1 VHRLPRSFNRHPSS
15 DFGRAFFATISIPS
29 DDHSLIRMTDGSMH
43 RKRWPR
49 PSTDRRRDVTV
60 VLGAASRTIP
70 PPRAGRLST
79 IATFIASSM
88 ATTRRADLRRRCH
101 HSSSSREIALASCQV
116 IRSIL
121 DPPPCFFGS
130 LPSDPSSRES
140 PSLGN
145 PYSCCLPYTVIALP
159 FNANQS
165 VRQQSFVASVVRIII
180 QEEATNIMAL
190 PSNSSNTNAPSSSTT
205 LSTSTSNGTGAS
217 FKQPPCSLK
226 ALVVSAYDLPIREPP
241 HLVQVRVESSTSS
254 SSAQAS
260 ARTGPP
266 VQRHKDRNSFKFDT
280 SSPLVIVNPSSNDS
294 LEAWYKDGEVVV
306 EVHYQSLPSASSSS
320 LSLSSSSFPSP
331 LRATYPLHLLKINE
345 PTWLILTLDEVNGG
359 AAKKPPVSAAAA
371 TDDAASF
378 LSVQPTIRL
387 QLTLQGP
394 YRPEVSALLG
404 LLGLWFGVVEQV
416 EAVGASTLAH
426 ISAPLPRID
435 PKWLLVPAVPGAAL
449 AVVAA
454 PIVLGILTLGLPV
467 FLPLLVLLGIFMVA
481 LGCGA
486 VVAWSS
492 TPGGRRQ
499 IGGVIGPL
507 ASQLLQ
513 TPVGQQL
520 VYSTGPRP
528 SPVSLAKTVTPTG
541 MHQKLLWSLAIDAI
555 GSCSYLIP
563 LAGESFDVTWAP
575 IQTIFI
581 MAMYDS
587 VAPNLKYVSALEEIL
602 PFTDVIPSATMGWLT
617 EFGYPLVL
625 SLISGDDNGG
635 ASSFSSAR
643 TTVPERTGV
652 AE

>member
-1 VHRLPRSFNRHPSS
+1 MAPPSS
-15 DFGRAFFATISIPS
+15 
-29 DDHSLIRMTDGSMH
+29 
-43 RKRWPR
+43 
-49 PSTDRRRDVTV
+49 
-60 VLGAASRTIP
+60 
-70 PPRAGRLST
+70 
-79 IATFIASSM
+79 
-88 ATTRRADLRRRCH
+88 
-101 HSSSSREIALASCQV
+101 
-116 IRSIL
+116 
-121 DPPPCFFGS
+121 
-130 LPSDPSSRES
+130 
-140 PSLGN
+140 
-145 PYSCCLPYTVIALP
+145 
-159 FNANQS
+159 
-165 VRQQSFVASVVRIII
+165 
-180 QEEATNIMAL
+180 
-190 PSNSSNTNAPSSSTT
+190 SSNTNAPSSVTS
-205 LSTSTSNGTGAS
+205 LSTSTSNGSGAS

-241 HLVQVRVESSTSS
+241 HLVQVRVESSSS
-254 SSAQAS
+254 SSSSAS

-320 LSLSSSSFPSP
+320 SAALSLSSSSSSSFPFP

-345 PTWLILTLDEVNGG
+345 PTWLILTLDELNGG
-359 AAKKPPVSAAAA
+359 AAKKPPTASSPSAAA
-371 TDDAASF
+371 TDDASSF

-426 ISAPLPRID
+426 INVPLPNID

-467 FLPLLVLLGIFMVA
+467 FLPLMVLLGIFMVTV
-481 LGCGA
+481 GCGA

-499 IGGVIGPL
+499 IGGAVGPL

-575 IQTIFI
+575 LQTIFI
-581 MAMYDS
+581 MAMYDT

-617 EFGYPLVL
+617 EFGYPLVV
-625 SLISGDDNGG
+625 SLISGD
-635 ASSFSSAR
+635 ASGPTVSAAR

>member
-1 VHRLPRSFNRHPSS
+1 MTPPSS
-15 DFGRAFFATISIPS
+15 
-29 DDHSLIRMTDGSMH
+29 
-43 RKRWPR
+43 
-49 PSTDRRRDVTV
+49 
-60 VLGAASRTIP
+60 
-70 PPRAGRLST
+70 
-79 IATFIASSM
+79 
-88 ATTRRADLRRRCH
+88 
-101 HSSSSREIALASCQV
+101 
-116 IRSIL
+116 
-121 DPPPCFFGS
+121 
-130 LPSDPSSRES
+130 
-140 PSLGN
+140 N
-145 PYSCCLPYTVIALP
+145 
-159 FNANQS
+159 
-165 VRQQSFVASVVRIII
+165 
-180 QEEATNIMAL
+180 
-190 PSNSSNTNAPSSSTT
+190 SNTNAPSSVSA
-205 LSTSTSNGTGAS
+205 LSTSLNGTGAS

-241 HLVQVRVESSTSS
+241 HLVQVRVESSSS
-254 SSAQAS
+254 AAAQAS

-280 SSPLVIVNPSSNDS
+280 SSPLVIVNPHSNDS

-306 EVHYQSLPSASSSS
+306 EVHYQSLPSASSSA
-320 LSLSSSSFPSP
+320 LSSSSSSSFPSP

-359 AAKKPPVSAAAA
+359 AAKKPPAASPASGA
-371 TDDAASF
+371 TTADDAASF

-416 EAVGASTLAH
+416 EAAGSSTFSK
-426 ISAPLPRID
+426 INVPLPNID

-481 LGCGA
+481 VGCLA

-499 IGGVIGPL
+499 IGGVIGPV

-575 IQTIFI
+575 LQTIFI
-581 MAMYDS
+581 MAMYDT

-617 EFGYPLVL
+617 EFGYPLVV
-625 SLISGDDNGG
+625 SLISGNDNGG
-635 ASSFSSAR
+635 ASASFSAAR